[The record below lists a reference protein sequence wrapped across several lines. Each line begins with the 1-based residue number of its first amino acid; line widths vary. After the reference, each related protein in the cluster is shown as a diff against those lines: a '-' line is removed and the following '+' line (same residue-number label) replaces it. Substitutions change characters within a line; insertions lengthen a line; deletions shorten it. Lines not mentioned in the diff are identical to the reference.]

1 MIQLYNLRI
10 HSIWNR
16 YLFIIQTYKVE
27 IHNYINWNNQFS
39 TDFSSF
45 YLFKKWRRTWP
56 ISIFLTFIFYF
67 FSFYLFRN
75 GGSPGS
81 SPSSVVCS
89 QLATLPTSKENE
101 SAFFYIFT
109 VYIYE
114 SPPTYIK
121 KVEMPFCLQ
130 ISTVWMKNSCT

>member
-56 ISIFLTFIFYF
+56 ISIFLSFIFYF

-89 QLATLPTSKENE
+89 QLATLPTSKESE
-101 SAFFYIFT
+101 SAFFLRFGQFT
-109 VYIYE
+109 YLILF
-114 SPPTYIK
+114 PHLK
-121 KVEMPFCLQ
+121 KVKVHFLRFLQ
-130 ISTVWMKNSCT
+130 FT